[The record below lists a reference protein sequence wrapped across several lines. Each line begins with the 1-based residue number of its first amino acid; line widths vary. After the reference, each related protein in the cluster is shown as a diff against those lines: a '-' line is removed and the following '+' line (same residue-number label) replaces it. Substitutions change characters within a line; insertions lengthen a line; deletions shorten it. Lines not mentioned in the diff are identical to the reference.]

1 MKLKLNKEGTIAI
14 IFVVV
19 FAIILLGLKYSLPI
33 KEEDY
38 VKKNSNILDLSNY
51 ENNSDLKL
59 IKNDIEDKKIIIT
72 GGQYNIKQSNDIQ
85 EKFLT
90 YLIDNWDLK
99 YFLIED
105 GYAQTAILNE
115 YLQTGDEKFLD
126 EYYNM
131 ERQFSYLSTLKR
143 DMFKNLYLKNKE
155 LSEKNKIQVIGI
167 VPVEVKEKVNVYFN
181 ILIEKHKELSEEQ
194 IITINKF
201 LKDIEEINIYYDLQN
216 TEEAKNNTEK
226 LLAVIEGFENDIN
239 KDLKA
244 YKKALGDDFYGI
256 NHVISNIKNLQ
267 YIPKVSGDGDEEYF
281 RTIENLASK
290 LMYENFAKIYKEYG
304 KEKFYIHSIQGGN
317 YQREVYGI
325 KSIGSLM
332 NEDKNYKDKVY
343 SFNTIYGGDPIKLE
357 NGAYTNISNAREEL
371 KKLLKDTALNE
382 GDVIIRLDNGRSPYK
397 KKFELKYF
405 QNNDAL
411 VDDKYFKENPGMT
424 TDYFKGVIIINQP
437 SMSEEWYKMMN
448 NMNNSG
454 N

>member
-317 YQREVYGI
+317 YQR
-325 KSIGSLM
+325 
-332 NEDKNYKDKVY
+332 
-343 SFNTIYGGDPIKLE
+343 
-357 NGAYTNISNAREEL
+357 
-371 KKLLKDTALNE
+371 
-382 GDVIIRLDNGRSPYK
+382 
-397 KKFELKYF
+397 
-405 QNNDAL
+405 
-411 VDDKYFKENPGMT
+411 
-424 TDYFKGVIIINQP
+424 
-437 SMSEEWYKMMN
+437 
-448 NMNNSG
+448 
-454 N
+454 